1 MSEAIARDAYD
12 RQLGLIEDLP
22 DVLSTRP
29 STIVDTVPIVGLSQ
43 TFIVQSYRQ
52 REVGDR
58 IFIQYLDAAGTQ
70 RLVIPPK
77 VADAIARQRSALT
90 KKSRSKAARESQ
102 DGRQPG
108 FLKMSAED
116 RTKAREKGAATRA
129 RNAEARRRRRQSDA
143 HAKSPLDV
151 AVN

>member
-1 MSEAIARDAYD
+1 MTNESSGRDAYD
-12 RQLGLIEDLP
+12 RQLGMIDDLP

-29 STIVDTVPIVGLSQ
+29 STIVDTTPIVGLSQ

-58 IFIQYLDAAGTQ
+58 IFIQYVDSSGTQ
-70 RLVIPPK
+70 RIVIPPK
-77 VADAIARQRSALT
+77 VADVIARQRSALT

-108 FLKMSAED
+108 FMKMSEAD
-116 RTKAREKGAATRA
+116 RKKARQKGAATRVRKAAA
-129 RNAEARRRRRQSDA
+129 RQKRGARR
-143 HAKSPLDV
+143 
-151 AVN
+151 VNIQ